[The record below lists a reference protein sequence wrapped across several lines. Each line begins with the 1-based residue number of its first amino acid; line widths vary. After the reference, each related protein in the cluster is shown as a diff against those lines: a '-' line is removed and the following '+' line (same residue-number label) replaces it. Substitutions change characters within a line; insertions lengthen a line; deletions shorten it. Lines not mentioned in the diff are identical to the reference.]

1 MANRDGWP
9 EQLVPWAPNLDRVSA
24 DCSTGT
30 PTPRA
35 CRLYLCLE
43 WVPGKQ
49 SDREE
54 TKKKDVCWLV
64 CWLVCW
70 QDYRKTTGQIFT
82 KHGWRMGFGPEET
95 PLTFYADSDKRTDPG
110 IFFSDFFLTWH
121 DKREM

>member
-24 DCSTGT
+24 DRSTGT

-54 TKKKDVCWLV
+54 TKKKTFVGWFVGWFVGRITERLLGRFSQNMDGGWALA
-64 CWLVCW
+64 
-70 QDYRKTTGQIFT
+70 RK
-82 KHGWRMGFGPEET
+82 R
-95 PLTFYADSDKRTDPG
+95 PL
-110 IFFSDFFLTWH
+110 
-121 DKREM
+121 